1 MGNEP
6 GSDYKPADEVEVPD
20 YYRFECI
27 GARASDW
34 PPGWPTVVDL
44 ELHRDALY
52 VLSRSGGGPRVMLA
66 LPYPAISAWNHTK
79 AWVEVVT
86 PHATRRFD
94 TNLAGQVARALS
106 VATGRMADDVRFMR
120 DDQRRRL
127 KLEAGLREHM
137 EVDAFFNP
145 V

>member
-6 GSDYKPADEVEVPD
+6 GSDYKLADDAEVPD
-20 YYRFECI
+20 YYRFERV

-34 PPGWPTVVDL
+34 PPGWSTVVDL
-44 ELHRDALY
+44 ELHRDAMY

-79 AWVEVVT
+79 AWIEVVT
-86 PHATRRFD
+86 PRATRRFD
-94 TNLAGQVARALS
+94 TDLASQVARALS
-106 VATGRMADDVRFMR
+106 VATGRMTDEILFAR
-120 DDQRRRL
+120 DDQRRRQ

-145 V
+145 S